1 MNNHMDEKNGLWVG
15 MVELD
20 YMGSTVFLFSVFF
33 SYNKGLRRGISRLPG
48 FVEENSSHWAI
59 LHVLDIRF
67 L

>member
-1 MNNHMDEKNGLWVG
+1 MALGGDGGVGLYG
-15 MVELD
+15 ID
-20 YMGSTVFLFSVFF
+20 GFSFFSFF